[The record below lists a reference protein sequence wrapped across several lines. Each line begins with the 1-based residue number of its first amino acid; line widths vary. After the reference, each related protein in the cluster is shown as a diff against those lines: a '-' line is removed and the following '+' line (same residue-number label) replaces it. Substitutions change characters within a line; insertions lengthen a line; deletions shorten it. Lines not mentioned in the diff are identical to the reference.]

1 MKDLE
6 GKVIPFK
13 SVKDEEEEPNP
24 VICEVCS
31 SWDIMSAHWLLY
43 DDHSF
48 RCVSCGTAFYFE
60 ED

>member
-1 MKDLE
+1 MAE
-6 GKVIPFK
+6 QTVIPFK
-13 SVKDEEEEPNP
+13 SEENQEVEANP
-24 VICEVCS
+24 VICEVCA

-60 ED
+60 EDE